1 MSNRSLRTYPQ
12 SIEAERALLCS
23 LFLDNSKFV
32 DIFEIVD
39 SKDFYDERNAL
50 LYETLKELYSN
61 NIPFDFITVKN
72 ALSEKG
78 VMEKIGITY
87 LTSIIDY
94 LPAPANAKYYAEIIY
109 KKSLLRELISISA
122 EIAESCYDEP
132 EDIED
137 VLNSAE
143 KKIFDISAKK
153 TSKYVSVE
161 NMTEE
166 TIQYLE
172 ALRKRDNVLTGVPSG
187 FNDLDRKTNGFQ
199 NGDLVIIAG
208 RPGMGKTAFAINAAV
223 NAAVESSK
231 RIGIF
236 SLEMTTQQLI
246 LRMIAS
252 ISNVGVY
259 NLRTGFLNNEQ
270 WNRVV
275 AALDK
280 LKKVN
285 IYIDDAS
292 FVTAADIR
300 TKARKMKIEKNIDMF
315 IIDYLQLM
323 HGRSSNSPNRVQEV
337 SEISRSLK
345 ILAKELSVPII
356 ALSQLNRGVELRD
369 DKRPVMADLRE
380 SGSIEQD
387 ADVIMFIYRDEVY
400 NKNKEDNKGKAELI
414 IGKQRNGPQG
424 TIYLQ
429 FEKEITTFR
438 NLYRSGEII
447 EKDYTDNPL

>member
-1 MSNRSLRTYPQ
+1 MSNRALRTYPQ

-23 LFLDNSKFV
+23 LFLDNSKFI

-39 SKDFYDERNAL
+39 SKDFYDERNAIL
-50 LYETLKELYSN
+50 FEILKELYSN
-61 NIPFDFITVKN
+61 NTPFDFITVKN
-72 ALSEKG
+72 ALKEKG
-78 VMEKIGITY
+78 VSDKIDISY

-109 KKSLLRELISISA
+109 KKSLLRELIGISS
-122 EIAESCYDEP
+122 EIAESCYNEP
-132 EDIED
+132 EDIEE
-137 VLNSAE
+137 VLNIAE
-143 KKIFDISAKK
+143 KKIFDISSKK
-153 TSKYVSVE
+153 TSRYVSVE
-161 NMTEE
+161 NMTEN
-166 TIQYLE
+166 TMKYLE
-172 ALRKRDNVLTGVPSG
+172 TLRKRESVLTGVPSG

-199 NGDLVIIAG
+199 KGDLIIIAG
-208 RPGMGKTAFAINAAV
+208 RPGMGKTAFAINVAV
-223 NAAVESSK
+223 NAALEHSK
-231 RIGIF
+231 SVGIF

-246 LRMIAS
+246 LRMLAS
-252 ISNVGVY
+252 LSKVGVY

-270 WNRVV
+270 WNNVV
-275 AALDK
+275 MALDK

-285 IYIDDAS
+285 IYIDDSS
-292 FVTAADIR
+292 FVTATDIR
-300 TKARKMKIEKNIDMF
+300 TKARKMKIEQNIDMLV
-315 IIDYLQLM
+315 IDYLQLM
-323 HGRSSNSPNRVQEV
+323 HARSSASQNRVQEV

-345 ILAKELSVPII
+345 ILAKELDIPII

-400 NKNKEDNKGKAELI
+400 NKNKDENKGKAELI

-424 TIYLQ
+424 TVYLQ

-438 NLYRSGEII
+438 NLYKEGEII
-447 EKDYTDNPL
+447 EKNYTDNPL

>member
-23 LFLDNSKFV
+23 LFLDNSRFIDV
-32 DIFEIVD
+32 FEIVD
-39 SKDFYDERNAL
+39 TKDFYDERNASL
-50 LYETLKELYSN
+50 FEVLKELYADN
-61 NIPFDFITVKN
+61 TPFDFITVKN
-72 ALSEKG
+72 ALDEKG
-78 VMEKIGITY
+78 LSDKIGIAY

-94 LPAPANAKYYAEIIY
+94 LPAPANAKYYAEIIH
-109 KKSLLRELISISA
+109 KKSLLRELIGIST
-122 EIAESCYDEP
+122 EIAESCYDDP
-132 EDIED
+132 EDIEE
-137 VLNSAE
+137 VLNTAE
-143 KKIFDISAKK
+143 KKIFDISSRK
-153 TSKYVSVE
+153 TSKYVSIE
-161 NMTEE
+161 SMTEQ
-166 TIQYLE
+166 TMQYLE

-199 NGDLVIIAG
+199 NGDLIIIAG
-208 RPGMGKTAFAINAAV
+208 RPGMGKTAFVVNVAV
-223 NAAVESSK
+223 NAALEHSK
-231 RIGIF
+231 SIGIF

-246 LRMIAS
+246 LRMLSS

-270 WNRVV
+270 WSRVV
-275 AALDK
+275 QALDK

-292 FVTAADIR
+292 FVTSADIR
-300 TKARKMKIEKNIDMF
+300 TKARKMKMEKNIDML

-323 HGRSSNSPNRVQEV
+323 HGRVTNTQNRVQEV

-345 ILAKELSVPII
+345 ILAKELNIPII

-424 TIYLQ
+424 TVHLQ

-438 NLYRSGEII
+438 NLYKEGEIV
-447 EKDYTDNPL
+447 EKSFSDNPL

>member
-23 LFLDNSKFV
+23 LFLDNSKFTDV
-32 DIFEIVD
+32 FEIVD
-39 SKDFYDERNAL
+39 AKDFYDERNAHL
-50 LYETLKELYSN
+50 FEIFKELYSN
-61 NIPFDFITVKN
+61 NTPFDFITVKN
-72 ALSEKG
+72 ALDEKG
-78 VMEKIGITY
+78 LFEKIGISY

-109 KKSLLRELISISA
+109 KKSLLRELIGISA
-122 EIAESCYDEP
+122 EIAESCYDDP

-137 VLNSAE
+137 VLNTAE
-143 KKIFDISAKK
+143 KKIFDISSKK

-161 NMTEE
+161 NMTED
-166 TIQYLE
+166 TMKYLE
-172 ALRKRDNVLTGVPSG
+172 TLRKRESVLTGVPSG

-199 NGDLVIIAG
+199 KGDLVIIAG
-208 RPGMGKTAFAINAAV
+208 RPGMGKTAFVINVAV
-223 NAAVESSK
+223 NAALEYK
-231 RIGIF
+231 KNIGIF

-246 LRMIAS
+246 LRMLAS
-252 ISNVGVY
+252 LSKVGVY

-270 WNRVV
+270 WNKVV
-275 AALDK
+275 LALDK
-280 LKKVN
+280 LKTVN

-292 FVTAADIR
+292 FVTSADIR
-300 TKARKMKIEKNIDMF
+300 TKARKMKMEKNIDML

-323 HGRSSNSPNRVQEV
+323 HGHTGSSTNRVQEV

-345 ILAKELSVPII
+345 ILAKELDIPII

-424 TIYLQ
+424 TVYLQ

-438 NLYRSGEII
+438 SLYKEGDVI
-447 EKDYTDNPL
+447 EKEYSNNPL